1 MIISI
6 FYKVLSFKK
15 EYLPLFEYVDEE
27 YVFTSSEEIWLLYH
41 IIQNISFDP
50 VSMSLIN
57 ALYLVLI
64 VLTC

>member
-6 FYKVLSFKK
+6 FNKVLIFKK
-15 EYLPLFEYVDEE
+15 EYLPLIEYVDEE

>member
-6 FYKVLSFKK
+6 FNKVLIFKK

-57 ALYLVLI
+57 AHYLVVI
-64 VLTC
+64 VLTY